1 MRWIVGLTLV
11 ASLGCSSNTIDLE
24 DEGGGGNSEGQASD
38 GADDDDDDDAD
49 GSGGDPTTGAM
60 TTVGPVDTGDVP
72 MVGPAPGRY
81 LFVVDTVVQP
91 GTPLQWEAR
100 ITRDPDAMTGQSL
113 TLDQGSTTSPREL
126 IGGVWDAKFLVEADG
141 SFTIG
146 IVPLAI
152 DGAANPI
159 TGSQI
164 VTSELALQSQG
175 PLCGSVMGQLTEPL
189 PLELAGSTF
198 ALVPVGEGEAWPTD
212 FPLGC

>member
-1 MRWIVGLTLV
+1 MV

-24 DEGGGGNSEGQASD
+24 DEGGGGNTEGQASD
-38 GADDDDDDDAD
+38 GAGDDDDDAD
-49 GSGGDPTTGAM
+49 GSGGNPTTGSM
-60 TTVGPVDTGDVP
+60 TTTVGPVDTGDVP

-81 LFVVDTVVQP
+81 LFVVDTVIQP
-91 GTPLQWEAR
+91 GTPLQWEAW
-100 ITRDPDAMTGQSL
+100 ITRDPDTMTGQSL

-146 IVPLAI
+146 VVPLAI
-152 DGAANPI
+152 APAANPI
-159 TGSQI
+159 TGSDI

-175 PLCGSVMGQLTEPL
+175 PLCGTLMGGVTEPL

-198 ALVPVGEGEAWPTD
+198 ALIPVGEGEEWPVD